1 MRGPSEGWLQISIVG
16 RLHRGG
22 KEGGEEIVPLLS
34 LRSVEGLNRE
44 GCFCATCFKSPGK
57 LCNRILKI
65 VAREQ
70 LTGGFMGDP
79 AGRLKDK
86 ADLLRHHLPK
96 TISTSRREAR
106 AGETRAQLGENTGTY
121 PELKSLFRQ
130 DIFGP
135 KNREKTTEVS
145 PALLDSGLER
155 QLLKFVIAE
164 HNAKVGVLLAKRQ
177 VDGTTFTL
185 ETEAG
190 AFLLVM
196 LQKRFQQ
203 T

>member
-1 MRGPSEGWLQISIVG
+1 
-16 RLHRGG
+16 
-22 KEGGEEIVPLLS
+22 
-34 LRSVEGLNRE
+34 
-44 GCFCATCFKSPGK
+44 
-57 LCNRILKI
+57 
-65 VAREQ
+65 
-70 LTGGFMGDP
+70 MGDP

-96 TISTSRREAR
+96 TISTSRRETR
-106 AGETRAQLGENTGTY
+106 AGETIAQRGENTGD

-135 KNREKTTEVS
+135 KNREKTTAVS

-164 HNAKVGVLLAKRQ
+164 HNAKVGVPLAKRQ
-177 VDGTTFTL
+177 VDGTSFTL

-203 T
+203 TRFGSPTKAINNNSLSITDRHTQVREGGDDEAHVRQHPGDVIR